1 MEQVKSLLKAREKRL
16 AQLKNKKEE
25 ELRTA
30 PDGTLRICCN
40 GDRIQYYQRTD
51 PKDTNGS
58 YLREED
64 YDRARR
70 LAQKDYDQKILQA
83 VEKEQKV
90 IQRFLRDY
98 PDKNVEQVYESLHR
112 ERQKLVE
119 PILEPEEKYIQRWE
133 AVQYEGK
140 GFEKNVPEFYTEK
153 GERVRSKSELI
164 IADLL
169 YKEGVPYRYEYP
181 LYLNGLGRIY
191 PDFTVLNTKER
202 KELHWEHLGM
212 MDDAEYAENALRRIA
227 VYEKNGI
234 FPGENLILTHETRKN
249 PLDQKIIKMMIAN
262 YLK

>member
-1 MEQVKSLLKAREKRL
+1 M
-16 AQLKNKKEE
+16 
-25 ELRTA
+25 
-30 PDGTLRICCN
+30 
-40 GDRIQYYQRTD
+40 
-51 PKDTNGS
+51 
-58 YLREED
+58 
-64 YDRARR
+64 
-70 LAQKDYDQKILQA
+70 
-83 VEKEQKV
+83 
-90 IQRFLRDY
+90 
-98 PDKNVEQVYESLHR
+98 
-112 ERQKLVE
+112 
-119 PILEPEEKYIQRWE
+119 
-133 AVQYEGK
+133 
-140 GFEKNVPEFYTEK
+140 
-153 GERVRSKSELI
+153 RSKSELI